1 MAAAPALTSTVA
13 AASTSNQP
21 NEVLTQNIV
30 DRINPYVEV
39 KNTQYVLNDE
49 AKNVI
54 TSSEYNSAKAQ
65 IASANQFISESSLV
79 INQTTK
85 NASLEFEVIDSG
97 KSVRVLPPSTQNSGL
112 QKSGLQTRSRYHYGV
127 NKVKVDWSYIRVY
140 LDKELVKA
148 ALTGS
153 VTGIAGLISYT
164 TGSAG
169 VAVTASAIGAFINS
183 LITGQVKGGLW
194 FDLNWIYTAM
204 WSMPVIT
211 AWGW

>member
-30 DRINPYVEV
+30 DKINPYVEV

-49 AKNVI
+49 VKNVI

-85 NASLEFEVIDSG
+85 TASLEFEVIDSG

-112 QKSGLQTRSRYHYGV
+112 QNSGLQTRGRYHYGV
-127 NKVKVDWSYIRVY
+127 NKVTVDWNYIRVY
-140 LDKELVKA
+140 L
-148 ALTGS
+148 GQ
-153 VTGIAGLISYT
+153 
-164 TGSAG
+164 
-169 VAVTASAIGAFINS
+169 GAC
-183 LITGQVKGGLW
+183 
-194 FDLNWIYTAM
+194 
-204 WSMPVIT
+204 
-211 AWGW
+211 